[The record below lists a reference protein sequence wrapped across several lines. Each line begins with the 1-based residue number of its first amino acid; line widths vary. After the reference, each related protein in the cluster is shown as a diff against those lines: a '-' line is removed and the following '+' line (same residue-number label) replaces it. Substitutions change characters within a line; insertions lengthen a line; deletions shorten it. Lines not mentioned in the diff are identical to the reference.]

1 MTAITDTKIEGT
13 AAEAVINVASTAALR
28 PLLLA
33 AAKDHAWAWL
43 DQTARFA
50 GGVLIALGAL
60 AAANW
65 PGLSFLAAFSAMGAL
80 LYVANMADVER
91 YRDGVLFLVPA
102 IFVWV
107 LLAWANTSPVAV
119 GLTLFTHVFMA
130 FFAAFANVT
139 GTLRQ
144 LRLWSLLLGFSLT
157 LLSYFVINLL

>member
-1 MTAITDTKIEGT
+1 MTAITDTKIEGA
-13 AAEAVINVASTAALR
+13 AAEVVVKGGSAAALW
-28 PLLLA
+28 PLVLA

-50 GGVLIALGAL
+50 GGVLIALGVL

-102 IFVWV
+102 IVVWG

-119 GLTLFTHVFMA
+119 GLTLFTHVFLT

-157 LLSYFVINLL
+157 LLGYFVINHL